1 MSLNKL
7 LLLTIYFD
15 VCLRDCAAY
24 QYFFSDQNGGYRYGY
39 NTENGAFATPEG
51 FPNNVLR
58 YNEGH
63 SQGYDRGYITP
74 ILTSQSIPPRRPTSR
89 LPPRIPNSNTLNR
102 VMFTLGGQLGISGQ
116 ADIPY
121 AHRRVNDAAIFGS
134 SPSDKYIPYSFVFNT
149 GNHQREEAR
158 DGQGNTQ
165 GYFSY
170 TDDLGVHDLRY
181 KANDKEGFQ
190 ITGGNIALF
199 AVPSEAPNT
208 LFTVGKYAGGKTEQV
223 SKQPVEENGNTEDD
237 VKFYEGA
244 DTTDPSE

>member
-158 DGQGNTQ
+158 DGQGIRRTIKKVFKSQ
-165 GYFSY
+165 
-170 TDDLGVHDLRY
+170 
-181 KANDKEGFQ
+181 
-190 ITGGNIALF
+190 
-199 AVPSEAPNT
+199 
-208 LFTVGKYAGGKTEQV
+208 
-223 SKQPVEENGNTEDD
+223 EENMLVEKPNKCRNNLLRRMEILKTMLNFMKVQIQQIQVNNNVNYK
-237 VKFYEGA
+237 VKIVC
-244 DTTDPSE
+244 